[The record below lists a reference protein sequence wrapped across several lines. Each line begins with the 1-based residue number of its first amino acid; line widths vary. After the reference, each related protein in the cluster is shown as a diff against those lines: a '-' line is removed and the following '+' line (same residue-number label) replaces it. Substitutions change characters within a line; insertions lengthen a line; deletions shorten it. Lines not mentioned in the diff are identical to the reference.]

1 MASIAERLGLD
12 RKPVFLMDGT
22 AFIYRGFFAS
32 RHIQRSDGYPT
43 NALVVVTRILLR
55 LLREE
60 NPKHFLFAMDG
71 KGKSFRNAIYQ
82 DYKANRESMPEDLA
96 KQIEPVKRMV
106 GALGLRLEV
115 SSGVEADDCIASL
128 AARFSADNPVVILSG
143 DKDLKQCLGP
153 NVYIWDPGSKD
164 DYVLQSGPV
173 AGCAGHHGRFQ
184 R

>member
-71 KGKSFRNAIYQ
+71 KGKAFA
-82 DYKANRESMPEDLA
+82 MPSTR
-96 KQIEPVKRMV
+96 ITRP
-106 GALGLRLEV
+106 
-115 SSGVEADDCIASL
+115 IA
-128 AARFSADNPVVILSG
+128 RVCR
-143 DKDLKQCLGP
+143 K
-153 NVYIWDPGSKD
+153 IW
-164 DYVLQSGPV
+164 QS
-173 AGCAGHHGRFQ
+173 RSNL
-184 R
+184 